1 MRLKIRKMVIKMT
14 GKQKKEW
21 KRNAIGY
28 SFILPNFIGYFIFIF
43 VPVILTFVLC
53 VMKWDGSS
61 TPMEFVGLKNFV
73 KLFHDSGFRISV
85 TNTLYYAVFTVP
97 LTMVAALLIAVL
109 LNSKIKGIVV
119 YRTAFFFP
127 YVASLVAVGA
137 VWNMLFQPEFGP
149 VNEFLKFIG
158 IANPPKWCA
167 STDWAMTVIIIVS
180 VWKYM
185 GYYMVV
191 YLAALQ
197 GISQDLYEAASIDG
211 ATGFKKFRYITIPM
225 LKPTTFFVIIMM
237 TIQCFKVF
245 DLIYVMTGGGVVNL
259 IGDTAAFIASVG
271 FMWPVVML
279 MKSKNSL
286 GRQVGGLL
294 GGTLSLTVIMSFL
307 NLVAIMPVYMWA
319 MNFHLGMSTMKYVLI
334 GVVPFNLIKGAVISV
349 VFFLCA
355 KALMPWLDKQ
365 RAAQA
370 QRSLQH

>member
-14 GKQKKEW
+14 GKQKKKW

-61 TPMEFVGLKNFV
+61 TPMEFVGLKNFA

-211 ATGFKKFRYITIPM
+211 ATGFKKFRYITLPM
-225 LKPTTFFVIIMM
+225 LTPTIFF
-237 TIQCFKVF
+237 
-245 DLIYVMTGGGVVNL
+245 NL
-259 IGDTAAFIASVG
+259 ILQIING
-271 FMWPVVML
+271 FRVFTESYVITD
-279 MKSKNSL
+279 
-286 GRQVGGLL
+286 GGPLDS
-294 GGTLSLTVIMSFL
+294 TLSYVLYLYRRAFTYFDMGYSCALAWI
-307 NLVAIMPVYMWA
+307 LVAIIAYLRSLSSRA
-319 MNFHLGMSTMKYVLI
+319 RKTGSTMNRRRLK
-334 GVVPFNLIKGAVISV
+334 K
-349 VFFLCA
+349 
-355 KALMPWLDKQ
+355 WE
-365 RAAQA
+365 
-370 QRSLQH
+370 

>member
-14 GKQKKEW
+14 GKQKKKW

-158 IANPPKWCA
+158 R
-167 STDWAMTVIIIVS
+167 S
-180 VWKYM
+180 
-185 GYYMVV
+185 
-191 YLAALQ
+191 
-197 GISQDLYEAASIDG
+197 
-211 ATGFKKFRYITIPM
+211 
-225 LKPTTFFVIIMM
+225 
-237 TIQCFKVF
+237 
-245 DLIYVMTGGGVVNL
+245 
-259 IGDTAAFIASVG
+259 
-271 FMWPVVML
+271 
-279 MKSKNSL
+279 
-286 GRQVGGLL
+286 
-294 GGTLSLTVIMSFL
+294 
-307 NLVAIMPVYMWA
+307 
-319 MNFHLGMSTMKYVLI
+319 
-334 GVVPFNLIKGAVISV
+334 ISV
-349 VFFLCA
+349 ILVVSSCILVP
-355 KALMPWLDKQ
+355 L
-365 RAAQA
+365 
-370 QRSLQH
+370 

>member
-1 MRLKIRKMVIKMT
+1 MIKMT
-14 GKQKKEW
+14 GKKKKAL

-61 TPMEFVGLKNFV
+61 APMEFVGLKNFM
-73 KLFHDSGFRISV
+73 KLFRDSGFRISV
-85 TNTLYYAVFTVP
+85 SNTLFYAVFTVP

-197 GISQDLYEAASIDG
+197 GISQDLYEAAGIDG

-245 DLIYVMTGGGVVNL
+245 DLIYVMTGGGPGRSTNVLVNH
-259 IGDTAAFIASVG
+259 IYNAAFVDFKFGYASASPLVL
-271 FMWPVVML
+271 FAIVLVV
-279 MKSKNSL
+279 
-286 GRQVGGLL
+286 
-294 GGTLSLTVIMSFL
+294 TLVQFQGEKKFTD
-307 NLVAIMPVYMWA
+307 
-319 MNFHLGMSTMKYVLI
+319 YV
-334 GVVPFNLIKGAVISV
+334 
-349 VFFLCA
+349 
-355 KALMPWLDKQ
+355 
-365 RAAQA
+365 
-370 QRSLQH
+370 

>member
-1 MRLKIRKMVIKMT
+1 MVIKMT
-14 GKQKKEW
+14 GKQKKKW

-53 VMKWDGSS
+53 V
-61 TPMEFVGLKNFV
+61 GLKNFA

-211 ATGFKKFRYITIPM
+211 AIPLYHHSHVKANHVFRYHH
-225 LKPTTFFVIIMM
+225 
-237 TIQCFKVF
+237 
-245 DLIYVMTGGGVVNL
+245 D
-259 IGDTAAFIASVG
+259 DHSV
-271 FMWPVVML
+271 L
-279 MKSKNSL
+279 
-286 GRQVGGLL
+286 
-294 GGTLSLTVIMSFL
+294 
-307 NLVAIMPVYMWA
+307 
-319 MNFHLGMSTMKYVLI
+319 
-334 GVVPFNLIKGAVISV
+334 
-349 VFFLCA
+349 
-355 KALMPWLDKQ
+355 
-365 RAAQA
+365 
-370 QRSLQH
+370 